1 IPFLVEAGFITEEEA
16 ETKYE
21 FIKGMV
27 SVLKEKLQYVK
38 EITEHANIFFGDTV
52 ELETEECREFLN
64 LEHIPTLI
72 DALEAKVEAAEVV
85 DEAFVKAAQAY
96 EWKEATTAPTD
107 AVVLV
112 SDSEGRLEITGLE
125 YGDYKLEEK
134 QAPKGFA
141 KLNGTVDF
149 KVEKGSYDSKQA
161 EGELDYKQEGTQVF
175 GKQIKNKLVSIPQT
189 GGIGS
194 IIFVVAGLM
203 IMGLAAYKM
212 KANKEQA

>member
-1 IPFLVEAGFITEEEA
+1 MDVSEKKTALDNAVKAYNELSAEQQKGEAG
-16 ETKYE
+16 
-21 FIKGMV
+21 
-27 SVLKEKLQYVK
+27 KEKKAAIDKAQK
-38 EITEHANIFFGDTV
+38 EYN
-52 ELETEECREFLN
+52 
-64 LEHIPTLI
+64 
-72 DALEAKVEAAEVV
+72 
-85 DEAFVKAAQAY
+85 EAFVKAAQAY

-161 EGELDYKQEGTQVF
+161 KGELDYKQEGTQVF

>member
-1 IPFLVEAGFITEEEA
+1 MDNAIKTYNELSAEDQKGEAGKTAKAAIDKA
-16 ETKYE
+16 Q
-21 FIKGMV
+21 
-27 SVLKEKLQYVK
+27 KEY
-38 EITEHANIFFGDTV
+38 N
-52 ELETEECREFLN
+52 
-64 LEHIPTLI
+64 
-72 DALEAKVEAAEVV
+72 
-85 DEAFVKAAQAY
+85 EAFVKAAQAY

-134 QAPKGFA
+134 EAPKGFA

-161 EGELDYKQEGTQVF
+161 AEELDYKQNKEDDSQVF

>member
-1 IPFLVEAGFITEEEA
+1 MGWSPEDNQEIFSMEELENAFSIDRVSKSGGVFDTEKLNWVNQQYIKDADDSYLTDLAIPFLVEAGFITEEEA

-85 DEAFVKAAQAY
+85 DEAFVKAMF
-96 EWKEATTAPTD
+96 KEIQKEHGIKGKNLFMGSRIILTGQMHGPDLPKTMEVLGKEHIQRLPT
-107 AVVLV
+107 
-112 SDSEGRLEITGLE
+112 S
-125 YGDYKLEEK
+125 
-134 QAPKGFA
+134 
-141 KLNGTVDF
+141 
-149 KVEKGSYDSKQA
+149 
-161 EGELDYKQEGTQVF
+161 
-175 GKQIKNKLVSIPQT
+175 
-189 GGIGS
+189 
-194 IIFVVAGLM
+194 M
-203 IMGLAAYKM
+203 
-212 KANKEQA
+212 